1 MRGKKPRSKLKQKT
15 AVKDGFCFV
24 FFLPQ
29 SSGEM
34 AQSPQC
40 GPAAAADWSPRH
52 APTDSRLILLNGLF
66 PRASSTSL
74 ERRLP
79 LEPASQPASTHPAA
93 RQAGGR
99 ALPSHHRCAV
109 LLLHLEGECE
119 EEGGDNEK
127 KKRIF
132 CRPKVSYWVPV
143 GRAMGQRAVRPKL
156 HRQYIMPLESNQ
168 LSEMGS

>member
-1 MRGKKPRSKLKQKT
+1 MKQT
-15 AVKDGFCFV
+15 ETKDCSQRRVLFCFFSPTV
-24 FFLPQ
+24 LWRNGSESSMWSSS
-29 SSGEM
+29 SSGLVTSTCPNR
-34 AQSPQC
+34 QPSDPPQR
-40 GPAAAADWSPRH
+40 PFPPRVL
-52 APTDSRLILLNGLF
+52 DE
-66 PRASSTSL
+66 PRAASPP
-74 ERRLP
+74 R
-79 LEPASQPASTHPAA
+79 ASQPASSDTSSRPAG
-93 RQAGGR
+93 RRAGRR